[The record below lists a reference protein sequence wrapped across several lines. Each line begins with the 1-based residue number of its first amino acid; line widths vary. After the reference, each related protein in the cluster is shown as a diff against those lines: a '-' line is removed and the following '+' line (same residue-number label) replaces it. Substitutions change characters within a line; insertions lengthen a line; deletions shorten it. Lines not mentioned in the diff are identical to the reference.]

1 MELRSSKK
9 LFFMVITFLFVCIC
23 CFSVITKRNT
33 SNAAVLNETK
43 KVLIKGQTFKLKAYI
58 TLGKTTW
65 KSTKKSVA
73 TVNQKGKVKAKKKG
87 TAKIIARNRTGNV
100 SCKIIVQEPKLN
112 KANLS
117 LHPNE
122 SYKLKVKGT
131 NQSVTWKSSDSN
143 IAKIYEGKVYALNI
157 GTATITAKVLNK
169 KYKCTVTVT
178 EDTSPGS
185 RLNPLSAYQSYTT
198 DVYSGAS
205 YLGQFTI
212 ELLDYK
218 DGNNALEY
226 VWKHSNDYPSS
237 LQEYIYVKF
246 RLFYSESSG
255 GGLVSATDIINHYT
269 NFFDFSGTC
278 QVDNVSWAYSFES
291 VDDMSDVNLYPG
303 GSSVC
308 SKAILV
314 NRGNTPITY
323 CVQTGY
329 NESTYSPIYTWFSTG
344 K

>member
-1 MELRSSKK
+1 MQMRCINIIYIFFCTISRSSQISNNISSLDNTP
-9 LFFMVITFLFVCIC
+9 LFQSF
-23 CFSVITKRNT
+23 
-33 SNAAVLNETK
+33 
-43 KVLIKGQTFKLKAYI
+43 
-58 TLGKTTW
+58 
-65 KSTKKSVA
+65 
-73 TVNQKGKVKAKKKG
+73 TVG
-87 TAKIIARNRTGNV
+87 
-100 SCKIIVQEPKLN
+100 
-112 KANLS
+112 LS
-117 LHPNE
+117 LIH
-122 SYKLKVKGT
+122 
-131 NQSVTWKSSDSN
+131 
-143 IAKIYEGKVYALNI
+143 
-157 GTATITAKVLNK
+157 
-169 KYKCTVTVT
+169 
-178 EDTSPGS
+178 
-185 RLNPLSAYQSYTT
+185 
-198 DVYSGAS
+198 
-205 YLGQFTI
+205 
-212 ELLDYK
+212 
-218 DGNNALEY
+218 
-226 VWKHSNDYPSS
+226 
-237 LQEYIYVKF
+237 IYVKF